1 MTETVV
7 YNLTSAATGSSS
19 SSSSATT
26 SNFTIQASTP
36 YLLLISRVSGS
47 GDSVSSFSSSGL
59 SPSLGTSSFTSVASQ
74 NYNTSDWQ
82 WAYYF
87 TSSSSASGTG
97 TITVHFAQS
106 GSQTYIDLVAL
117 GGASTTAPVV
127 TATSAR
133 RRAAAPATPPT
144 SPAPPPQPTR
154 ASSAWSPHQ
163 LRLKPLP
170 QRQPVDDQPHIEP
183 LIQRLPSRVRHRP
196 RQPERDHHNLQQRH
210 LGHTRTRN
218 QRATWLQRQ
227 HDDHDRQRPVER
239 ERGHGD
245 LGRVA
250 ELHAVGGDERGC
262 GHDHAYGVR
271 AAVERA
277 DDVHERGDDCGDGV
291 GVGERDV

>member
-1 MTETVV
+1 MRQRETETVV

-26 SNFTIQASTP
+26 SNFTIQANTP

-127 TATSAR
+127 TGNVGQATGSGTSDTANLPSAP
-133 RRAAAPATPPT
+133 AAADAGVVLLGAPT
-144 SPAPPPQPTR
+144 SFGSSPSPSASPSMTSLTYSHSSSGSQAVFATAP
-154 ASSAWSPHQ
+154 
-163 LRLKPLP
+163 
-170 QRQPVDDQPHIEP
+170 
-183 LIQRLPSRVRHRP
+183 
-196 RQPERDHHNLQQRH
+196 
-210 LGHTRTRN
+210 GN
-218 QRATWLQRQ
+218 QNETITTSNSATWATLALEISA
-227 HDDHDRQRPVER
+227 P
-239 ERGHGD
+239 
-245 LGRVA
+245 
-250 ELHAVGGDERGC
+250 
-262 GHDHAYGVR
+262 
-271 AAVERA
+271 
-277 DDVHERGDDCGDGV
+277 
-291 GVGERDV
+291 